1 VVGRGG
7 DGVRG
12 LISSLDSTTP
22 GSIGTKPVARNP
34 ALMLLDEKTPWYT
47 ALNADKNA
55 SLSIRLMLLFARAPT
70 SLVGWLVGIDFRP
83 KDGD

>member
-7 DGVRG
+7 DGVQG

-34 ALMLLDEKTPWYT
+34 ALMLLDEKTP
-47 ALNADKNA
+47 
-55 SLSIRLMLLFARAPT
+55 
-70 SLVGWLVGIDFRP
+70 
-83 KDGD
+83 